1 MLSGN
6 INLSIRPIASY
17 TLGYSDS
24 ILGYCYYTNDCR
36 SFVIQIGSYWGW
48 VPIPSFIPIHSGEN
62 RGNLRDQD
70 AGKTSISDPLLLEL
84 ASGRVR

>member
-36 SFVIQIGSYWGW
+36 SFVIQIDPTGVGSLY
-48 VPIPSFIPIHSGEN
+48 PLLFLFIVERTVETYAIKMQE
-62 RGNLRDQD
+62 
-70 AGKTSISDPLLLEL
+70 TSISDPLLLEL
-84 ASGRVR
+84 TSGRVR